1 MNRNS
6 KIVKKYN
13 AFRTEQDKK
22 FKEFKEAEAEEKRK
36 KTIEENR

>member
-22 FKEFKEAEAEEKRK
+22 FKEFKEAAEEKRK
-36 KTIEENR
+36 KTIKENR

>member
-22 FKEFKEAEAEEKRK
+22 FKEFKEAEEKRK

>member
-22 FKEFKEAEAEEKRK
+22 LKEFQEVEKKRK
-36 KTIEENR
+36 KAIEENS

>member
-22 FKEFKEAEAEEKRK
+22 FKKFKEAEEKRK
-36 KTIEENR
+36 NAIEENR

>member
-22 FKEFKEAEAEEKRK
+22 FKEFKEAEEKRK
-36 KTIEENR
+36 KTIKENR

>member
-22 FKEFKEAEAEEKRK
+22 FKELKEAEEKRK